1 MTSAPSILS
10 RLRTVLICAALIS
23 SPLAAADT
31 PQSSPTVVT
40 YNPVLLAYPAQDKS
54 LALRITMPA
63 EGKKLP
69 IILFSHG
76 AQYAKDDYLPLAE
89 FWAAH
94 GYVVIQ
100 PTHLESRSLAIPKD
114 DPRLKNVWRSRV
126 EDMRYVLDSLDTI
139 VRLVP
144 ALKGRIDKGSILAAG
159 HSFGGQTT
167 SLLIGARVVE
177 PGVDSSNLADS
188 RIKAGV
194 MMSPPGFGKGFLN
207 MSWDDIHR
215 PMLLITGDNDLTA
228 GVNDAWQYHA
238 DPYFRSPAGTE
249 KAPKCLAAMAGAK
262 HYLGGILGTNR
273 TEEVHPDP
281 AVVQQIED
289 MSLAFFEES
298 LGRRHGGFAS
308 VAHTGRHPEALSQAE
323 CK

>member
-1 MTSAPSILS
+1 M
-10 RLRTVLICAALIS
+10 S
-23 SPLAAADT
+23 SPLAAKE
-31 PQSSPTVVT
+31 PSPETLVT
-40 YNPVLLAYPAQDKS
+40 YNPVLLADPSQNKT
-54 LALRITMPA
+54 LALRITLPA
-63 EGKKLP
+63 SGKRLP

-76 AQYAKDDYLPLAE
+76 AQYSKDDYQPLAE

-100 PTHLESRSLAIPKD
+100 PTHAESRSLALPKD
-114 DPRLKNVWRSRV
+114 DPRLKDVWRSRAA
-126 EDMRYVLDSLDTI
+126 DMRYVIDSLGALE
-139 VRLVP
+139 RMVP
-144 ALKGRIDKGSILAAG
+144 ALKGRMDKNSILAAG

-177 PGVDSSNLADS
+177 PGVDSSGLFDD
-188 RIKAGV
+188 RIKAGL

-215 PMLLITGDNDLTA
+215 PMLLITGDDDLTK
-228 GVNDAWQYHA
+228 GVNDDWHYHA
-238 DPYFRSPAGTE
+238 DSYFKSPAGTE

-281 AVVQQIED
+281 AVVQQIQD
-289 MSLAFFEES
+289 MSLAFFERS
-298 LGRRHGGFAS
+298 LGRRHDGFSS
-308 VAHTGRHPEALSQAE
+308 VMHAGRHPEAVSQAE